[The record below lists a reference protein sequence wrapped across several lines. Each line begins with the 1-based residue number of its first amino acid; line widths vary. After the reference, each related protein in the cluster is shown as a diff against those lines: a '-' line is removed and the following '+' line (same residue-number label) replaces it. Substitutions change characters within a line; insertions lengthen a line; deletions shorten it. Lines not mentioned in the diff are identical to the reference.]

1 MRYIDKSNRC
11 QQFDDFVETYRGR
24 LRNDWEKFKKV
35 KGGSE
40 IRLLLHQHLWL
51 HQKGLC
57 AYCEQE
63 IPEKTK
69 PDEDAKSHFEHIRP
83 KKRFPT
89 LTYEF
94 KNLIVSCEG
103 FDLSTIVDK
112 KRQFCGHFKDNDFD
126 KYRED
131 IFLNPTENQAIT
143 SYFRFD
149 SEGRIEP
156 NPLKTMAEQKQA
168 RYMIETLGLD
178 NPVLNEMR
186 KNQYDFWLEKQMEW
200 SNEQLLAELDEKQ
213 PLLPAFHS
221 LLKQKIL

>member
-11 QQFDDFVETYRGR
+11 KQFDDFVETYRGR

-40 IRLLLHQHLWL
+40 VRLLLHQHLWRT
-51 HQKGLC
+51 QKGLC

-63 IPEKTK
+63 IPAKTQ
-69 PDEDAKSHFEHIRP
+69 PDEEAKSHFEHIRP

-89 LTYEF
+89 LTYHFE
-94 KNLIVSCEG
+94 NLIVSCEG
-103 FDLSTIVDK
+103 FDLSTIADRK
-112 KRQFCGHFKDNDFD
+112 KQFCGHFKDNDFS
-126 KYRED
+126 KYKEN
-131 IFLNPTENQAIT
+131 IFLNPTENQWIT

-156 NPLKTMAEQKQA
+156 NPLKTMEEQKQA

-178 NPVLNEMR
+178 NSVLNEMR
-186 KNQYDFWLEKQMEW
+186 KNQYDFWLEKQDEW
-200 SNEQLLAELDEKQ
+200 SNEQLLEELDENQ
-213 PLLPAFHS
+213 SFLPAFHS